1 MQISEIEKLIENRT
15 DHHPIDVYI
24 HMLSRGYK
32 LTEIQFISIACRYLN
47 RSPST
52 RHLVQKWRDDM
63 VFCVSSE
70 ELGVCV
76 FYGVKDIEYS
86 IDKYLTIFD
95 WSSLAYA
102 KNVGGYLCHPQNH
115 LELWEHH
122 TDGCFFEY
130 ERAPKGEVVYRKHD
144 GSFVLYCDARL
155 IDTANDMIDLF
166 KGSKLEVRIDE
177 QFDRTKM

>member
-52 RHLVQKWRDDM
+52 RHLVQKWRNDM

-76 FYGVKDIEYS
+76 FYGVKDARGGAMGS
-86 IDKYLTIFD
+86 IMDICSYPLFFKPEVVSGICEEQCRDLLRD
-95 WSSLAYA
+95 
-102 KNVGGYLCHPQNH
+102 
-115 LELWEHH
+115 
-122 TDGCFFEY
+122 FFEK
-130 ERAPKGEVVYRKHD
+130 RRGK
-144 GSFVLYCDARL
+144 
-155 IDTANDMIDLF
+155 
-166 KGSKLEVRIDE
+166 
-177 QFDRTKM
+177 